1 MSNDSTVGRDSMYWA
16 DLAEDLRDPEFLR
29 QFVLESIRIDTIDSI
44 VNQLEDARTSAG
56 LSKAD
61 LARAISAEPAAVR
74 RLLGQAS
81 RSNPTLGTLS
91 ELAAAL
97 GYRVSLEPIDVGAEP
112 VTKALQTG
120 TTDDAEELAVAV
132 RKLAAV

>member
-1 MSNDSTVGRDSMYWA
+1 MADQDSMYWA

-44 VNQLEDARTSAG
+44 VNQLEEARTTAG

-61 LARAISAEPAAVR
+61 LARAISVEPATVR
-74 RLLGQAS
+74 RLLGHAS
-81 RSNPTLGTLS
+81 RGNPTLGTLS

-97 GYRVSLEPIDVGAEP
+97 GYRVSLEPVGVRAEP
-112 VTKALQTG
+112 VAKALQSG
-120 TTDDAEELAVAV
+120 TTADAEELAAAI
-132 RKLAAV
+132 RELATA